1 VDTRLTQIY
10 ADLVSLE
17 KLMWYKRSVLDVFK
31 SILPRVDDNEG
42 RHRTLLEECHEQWM
56 RSAERRER

>member
-1 VDTRLTQIY
+1 M
-10 ADLVSLE
+10 
-17 KLMWYKRSVLDVFK
+17 MWYKRSVLDVFK
-31 SILPRVDDNEG
+31 GILPRVDDNEG